1 MSTNADADADPD
13 AGTGH
18 DRRPEGNPPP
28 HTPVRAV
35 LFDFG
40 HTLFA
45 HAPGPEVLRREASL
59 LGHDL
64 TPDEAFALWREID
77 TAAMDPAE
85 VARGRDLDGEV
96 WRTRWPILYGL
107 ADRVVP
113 GIGAA
118 LDRDFHDAWSW
129 IPYADTEAVLHG
141 LADRGIAVGV
151 VSNTGWDVRGP
162 FAARGLDRFVG
173 SFTLSYECGIAK
185 PEPGIFLAACQA
197 LDVDPGLTLMVG
209 DDARADTGA
218 LAAGLLDVVLV
229 DPDTPIGD
237 PHGLDQVL
245 ERVDSQP

>member
-1 MSTNADADADPD
+1 MTTPRGGTSAD
-13 AGTGH
+13 GTPGS
-18 DRRPEGNPPP
+18 G
-28 HTPVRAV
+28 PVQAV

-45 HAPGPEVLRREASL
+45 HAPGPEVLRHEASL

-113 GIGAA
+113 GLGGA
-118 LDRDFHDAWSW
+118 LDRDFHDPWSW
-129 IPYADTEAVLHG
+129 IPYSDTEAVLDG
-141 LADRGIAVGV
+141 LAERGIAVGV
-151 VSNTGWDVRGP
+151 VSNTGWDVRAP
-162 FAARGLDRFVG
+162 FAVRGLDRFVG
-173 SFTLSYECGIAK
+173 TFTLSYECGVAK
-185 PEPGIFLAACQA
+185 PEPGIFLAACRS
-197 LDVDPGLTLMVG
+197 LDVDPACTLMVG
-209 DDARADTGA
+209 DDPRADSGA

-229 DPDTPIGD
+229 DPDTPIGA
-237 PHGLDQVL
+237 PHDLTQALARIDA
-245 ERVDSQP
+245 QP